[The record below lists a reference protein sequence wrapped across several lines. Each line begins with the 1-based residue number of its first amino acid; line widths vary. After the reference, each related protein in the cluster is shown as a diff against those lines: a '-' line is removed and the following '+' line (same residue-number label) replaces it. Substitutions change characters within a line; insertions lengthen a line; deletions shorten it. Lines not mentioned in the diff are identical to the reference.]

1 MSHRDDHAPCKK
13 HQSDDTERRL
23 VIPKQLLTISSSL
36 TTALLAAT
44 VALYTFAP
52 TAPGGDPSA
61 LAPARDQIVLGLLVV
76 SFLFFIA
83 TTFSLGWCL
92 YESIPAEKCIRL
104 WGFSWRT
111 SVPGSATMLIFSAA
125 LCALLVL
132 PALIILPK
140 VSELSWSWG
149 PFVLGEPQLV
159 RVSVTFFFVFL
170 FWQSIQEIVEPFV
183 RKPPSAAGILYLLLL
198 AAVACIALLRPFL
211 PWAASL
217 GLAAMLFLVAI
228 AKGWSKIAAL
238 KRG

>member
-1 MSHRDDHAPCKK
+1 MNHTKDQAQHKK
-13 HQSDDTERRL
+13 HQSDDVERRL
-23 VIPKQLLTISSSL
+23 AIPKQLLTISSSL

-52 TAPGGDPSA
+52 AGTSA
-61 LAPARDQIVLGLLVV
+61 TLSAVAPARDEIVLGLLVV

-125 LCALLVL
+125 LCAFLVL
-132 PALIILPK
+132 PTLVILPR

-149 PFVLGEPQLV
+149 PFLLGKPQLV
-159 RVSVTFFFVFL
+159 RLSITLFFVFL

-183 RKPPSAAGILYLLLL
+183 RKPRSAAGILYLLLL
-198 AAVACIALLRPFL
+198 LVVAGTALLRPFL

-217 GLAAMLFLVAI
+217 GLAAMLFLVAVV
-228 AKGWSKIAAL
+228 AGWAKIAAQ